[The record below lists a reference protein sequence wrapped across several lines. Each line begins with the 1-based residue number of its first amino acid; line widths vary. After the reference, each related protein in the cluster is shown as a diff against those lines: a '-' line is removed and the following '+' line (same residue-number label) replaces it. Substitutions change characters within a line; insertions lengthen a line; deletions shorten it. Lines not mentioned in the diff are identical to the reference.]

1 MIDTFLYDFHVSV
14 CIEVK
19 TKKKIRNL
27 TGHVN
32 IRCVSING
40 VSSNEEEKIRLTMSD
55 DRHIANAI
63 SPLCVSLFFSNYLGY
78 IIYTLIST
86 RVNNMRKETKVEDPI
101 QQLLVNGL
109 IIKIIVIRK
118 IYKSFGQIVKKF
130 GRCSRASVILLFVA
144 VVITIEIKKVET
156 IFFDDGQNLYECN
169 SSSWSLSLCSP

>member
-1 MIDTFLYDFHVSV
+1 
-14 CIEVK
+14 
-19 TKKKIRNL
+19 
-27 TGHVN
+27 
-32 IRCVSING
+32 
-40 VSSNEEEKIRLTMSD
+40 MSD

-78 IIYTLIST
+78 IYTLIST

-101 QQLLVNGL
+101 QLLLVNGL

-144 VVITIEIKKVET
+144 VVITIEI
-156 IFFDDGQNLYECN
+156 N
-169 SSSWSLSLCSP
+169 

>member
-1 MIDTFLYDFHVSV
+1 MCL
-14 CIEVK
+14 
-19 TKKKIRNL
+19 
-27 TGHVN
+27 
-32 IRCVSING
+32 
-40 VSSNEEEKIRLTMSD
+40 
-55 DRHIANAI
+55 
-63 SPLCVSLFFSNYLGY
+63 SLFSNYLGY
-78 IIYTLIST
+78 IYTLIST

-169 SSSWSLSLCSP
+169 SSSWSL

>member
-1 MIDTFLYDFHVSV
+1 
-14 CIEVK
+14 
-19 TKKKIRNL
+19 
-27 TGHVN
+27 
-32 IRCVSING
+32 VSING

-101 QQLLVNGL
+101 QLLLVNGL